1 MSGKLAE
8 VSKVK
13 QNEWE
18 KQYQIEED
26 LRSLA
31 RAAAVKKDP
40 ERMKEV
46 KVLAKKKLDES
57 KRRKDEAETMINL
70 GEGKD
75 II

>member
-1 MSGKLAE
+1 M
-8 VSKVK
+8 K
-13 QNEWE
+13 QEDWE

-31 RAAAVKKDP
+31 RASAVKKDP
-40 ERMKEV
+40 DRMKEV
-46 KVLAKKKLDES
+46 KALAKKKIDES
-57 KRRKDEAETMINL
+57 KRKKEEAETMIDL

>member
-1 MSGKLAE
+1 M
-8 VSKVK
+8 K
-13 QNEWE
+13 QEDWE

>member
-1 MSGKLAE
+1 M
-8 VSKVK
+8 K
-13 QNEWE
+13 QEDWE

-57 KRRKDEAETMINL
+57 KRRKDEAETMVNL